1 MPANFNLGIV
11 AEFTSAAAGNDN
23 FTMIRAGRVYD
34 AFARANAAAAGTC
47 TVNKGSSAI
56 TNAMDV
62 SAAVNTIARAEDIDP
77 AQDDLVAGDTLRV
90 VKSVAPSTSTYIYIA
105 ADGVSA

>member
-23 FTMIRAGRVYD
+23 FTMIRSGRVYD
-34 AFARANAAAAGTC
+34 AFARANSAAAGTC
-47 TVNKGSSAI
+47 TVNKGASAI
-56 TNAMDV
+56 TTAMDV
-62 SAAVNTIARAEDIDP
+62 NAAINTITRTGEIDP

-90 VKSVAPSTSTYIYIA
+90 VKSLAPSTSTYIYIA